1 MSNENSSQRNKVEG
15 TAPSAAPTSPIL
27 ATAKVA
33 AMPSAA
39 LPRKRL
45 KLGFFDSLSTQD
57 KIDFARHLSIV
68 IKAGLP
74 IYKGLDIIRSQTSS
88 KVLKKIIEQVQVD
101 VNNGRFLA
109 DALAQYQDQFGDF
122 FVNIIRVGE
131 SSGTLAQNLLYL
143 ADELRKSK
151 ALSSKVKSAMVYPLV
166 ILTATIGVTGF
177 LTFFVFPKLLPVLQG
192 MKVKLPASTVAL
204 ISTVNFL
211 QKYGVIT
218 AIVTMVFIFLIRM
231 LVKKVTAVRYM
242 VHMMILYIPA
252 VGALSTT
259 INMTN
264 FTRVLGLLLKSG
276 VKIVTALDI
285 TANTFDNLVYRRAIQ
300 EANEEV
306 RKGSQLASY
315 LSTRKHLFS
324 ALLTG
329 MIMVGETTGNLEE
342 NLAYLSTYFEDEV
355 DEKLRGMT
363 SLLEPLM
370 LLLMGA
376 LVGFVAISI
385 ITPIYSMSSG
395 VK

>member
-1 MSNENSSQRNKVEG
+1 MSNE
-15 TAPSAAPTSPIL
+15 TAQQP
-27 ATAKVA
+27 TAKPSQSASKSPVA
-33 AMPSAA
+33 DTAA
-39 LPRKRL
+39 VKTVAVPATNRPLKRV
-45 KLGFFDSLSTQD
+45 KLGFWEHLSTQD

-74 IYKGLDIIRSQTSS
+74 IYEGLNIIKSQTSS
-88 KVLKKIIEQVQVD
+88 KTLQKIIGQVIID

-109 DALAQYQDQFGDF
+109 DALAQYQEQFGDF

-131 SSGTLAQNLLYL
+131 SSGTLSQNLLYL

-151 ALSSKVKSAMVYPLV
+151 ALASKVKSAMVYPMV
-166 ILTATIGVTGF
+166 ILFATIGVTGF

-192 MKVKLPASTVAL
+192 LKVKLPASTVAL

-211 QKYGVIT
+211 QKYG
-218 AIVTMVFIFLIRM
+218 IVTALAVTIFIFLARLTI
-231 LVKKVTAVRYM
+231 KKVTAVRYL
-242 VHMMILYIPA
+242 VHSIILYIPA
-252 VGALSTT
+252 IGPLTTT
-259 INMTN
+259 INMAN
-264 FTRVLGLLLKSG
+264 FARVLGLLLKSG

-285 TANTFDNLVYRRAIQ
+285 TANTFENLVYRRAILA
-300 EANEEV
+300 ANEEV
-306 RKGSQLASY
+306 RKGAQLASY

-329 MIMVGETTGNLEE
+329 MILVGETTGNLEE
-342 NLAYLSTYFEDEV
+342 NLTYLSTYFEDEV

-370 LLLMGA
+370 LLFMGA
-376 LVGFVAISI
+376 MVGFVAISI